1 MFEII
6 MNSYGINENLAQET
20 FSKRYKYL
28 NQEGIQFPTFNWFD
42 GGIYG
47 RQLRMRVYS
56 SVAAPMAVAKEEG
69 VIQLEKPVKYVSSN
83 VEILDAHTVE
93 VMPIEAEDEYAY
105 IIY

>member
-1 MFEII
+1 
-6 MNSYGINENLAQET
+6 
-20 FSKRYKYL
+20 
-28 NQEGIQFPTFNWFD
+28 
-42 GGIYG
+42 
-47 RQLRMRVYS
+47 
-56 SVAAPMAVAKEEG
+56 MAVAKEEG